1 MWFDE
6 EGNKKEKERW
16 KRNDTLH
23 LSTFAT
29 FTDLSPAKKKITFLN
44 TYLNWEDFSQ
54 VYFAVWALGRLS
66 LPILS
71 RKPPWGYLLPFK
83 ITNWPFLHPQENS
96 LPLTHVSCLE
106 MAHILRDLS
115 QKRCSKAE
123 FFGSR
128 TWHLGVPHLFFLA
141 KWPWGFIFKMACQ
154 ETLFYCTLTTNS
166 FLLFTFG
173 ALLNFDVFSYHNWFR
188 TGKFPWVVERPS
200 PVQREEGPL
209 AGNVERSQH
218 TCQS

>member
-1 MWFDE
+1 M
-6 EGNKKEKERW
+6 
-16 KRNDTLH
+16 
-23 LSTFAT
+23 TFS
-29 FTDLSPAKKKITFLN
+29 SPPGKFSAFN
-44 TYLNWEDFSQ
+44 TC
-54 VYFAVWALGRLS
+54 
-66 LPILS
+66 
-71 RKPPWGYLLPFK
+71 LLP
-83 ITNWPFLHPQENS
+83 W
-96 LPLTHVSCLE
+96 
-106 MAHILRDLS
+106 D
-115 QKRCSKAE
+115 
-123 FFGSR
+123 G
-128 TWHLGVPHLFFLA
+128 PHLERFKSETLLQGRILWLQDLAFGCAPPFFFLA